1 MFINNILK
9 AIILL
14 VFLFFFNWTGY
25 RSLWSFTKQQENRW
39 KKIMLIQNNLNI
51 NETQFTVYGI
61 MSCLLTEDINR
72 SQFYTFKIT
81 GKVPCLHTLTR
92 HLTYPKYLSVT
103 LKSDLK
109 GQYCSKTITA
119 ATVHQVFHSMKIKFC
134 MTSLKKLKKNKPRCK
149 KK

>member
-1 MFINNILK
+1 
-9 AIILL
+9 
-14 VFLFFFNWTGY
+14 
-25 RSLWSFTKQQENRW
+25 
-39 KKIMLIQNNLNI
+39 MLIQNNLNI

-134 MTSLKKLKKNKPRCK
+134 MTSLKKLKNKQTK
-149 KK
+149 M

>member
-14 VFLFFFNWTGY
+14 VFCFLFLTGLDIGVY
-25 RSLWSFTKQQENRW
+25 EQQKNRW
-39 KKIMLIQNNLNI
+39 KKIMLIQKNLNI

-72 SQFYTFKIT
+72 SHFYTFKIT
-81 GKVPCLHTLTR
+81 GKVPCLHMLTR
-92 HLTYPKYLSVT
+92 HLTHPKYLSVT

-109 GQYCSKTITA
+109 GEWMLTPGQLGSQAAVSVSTCSCFQSTIIMVITL
-119 ATVHQVFHSMKIKFC
+119 K
-134 MTSLKKLKKNKPRCK
+134 SLCCWLCVQP
-149 KK
+149 